1 MNPDYDSCNQHNR
14 SKRCKIVEMDENMHH
29 GPSCLQSQQ
38 QHALVQPYQLMMQV
52 PHNCTHNKLC
62 YKLCYKHC
70 LKICYKLATST
81 DTAHIKLS
89 TNSQK
94 APLQALQAH
103 NKLYQPK
110 MQAPHNCTP
119 AKRWITKPM
128 ISFAPSLQQTLL
140 TNTLTTK
147 SATSSYQFISAKV
160 AGSQLYTQQKLTCDK
175 LYNKLTKSS
184 TKSTIMKAY
193 S

>member
-1 MNPDYDSCNQHNR
+1 MDYKSCNQHNR
-14 SKRCKIVEMDENMHH
+14 RKRCKIVEMDENMHH
-29 GPSCLQSQQ
+29 GPSCLQSPQ
-38 QHALVQPYQLMMQV
+38 QHALVQPYQLMMQA

-62 YKLCYKHC
+62 YKHC
-70 LKICYKLATST
+70 LKICYQLYYQLATST
-81 DTAHIKLS
+81 DTAHTKLT
-89 TNSQK
+89 TNSQR
-94 APLQALQAH
+94 APLQAH
-103 NKLYQPK
+103 NILNQPM

-184 TKSTIMKAY
+184 TESTIMKAY